1 MTNDPVPRARVSSM
15 TTVRR
20 LALAAVLLLGI
31 SAPALAHPEGFSG
44 LRVQVRNDGVR
55 ASLTV
60 HTRDMTAWFPPGKY
74 PDYVPQVS
82 RALAATP
89 DELLEVAFDDSP
101 VPATKASAFL
111 VETGL
116 IQVDV
121 DYPPPREARTMRV
134 WSKHLPHLPRG
145 HQQLLFVIDAS
156 EATLCEATLSS
167 EEDSAT
173 CDLPAASSSTQPTTA
188 PTRPPPR
195 RISFFLLGI
204 EHIVT
209 GYDHLLFLAAILL
222 VCRTFREAAAVVTFF
237 TVAHSITLSL
247 AALDFVRLPSHIVE
261 PAIAASIVYV
271 GLENLFGKHRLAWR
285 GAVTFGFGLVHGLGF
300 ASVLR
305 EIGLGTGGVGI
316 AMPLLTFSIGLET
329 GQLCIAAVL
338 LRALL
343 TFKKHPSFDARW
355 VPAGSVLVA
364 LTGLYWLVTRLL
376 EG

>member
-1 MTNDPVPRARVSSM
+1 MTA
-15 TTVRR
+15 
-20 LALAAVLLLGI
+20 LALLLSLAI
-31 SAPALAHPEGFSG
+31 TSIASAHPEGFSG
-44 LRVQVRNDGVR
+44 LRVQVRPDGVC

-60 HTRDMTAWFPPGKY
+60 HTRDMTAWFPPGTY

-82 RALAATP
+82 RALAAMP
-89 DELLEVAFDDSP
+89 DELLEVAFDDDSP
-101 VPATKASAFL
+101 VPATKAAAFL

-116 IQVDV
+116 IQVDL
-121 DYPPPREARTMRV
+121 DYPPPPREARTIRV

-145 HQQLLFVIDAS
+145 HQQLLFVVDAGD
-156 EATLCEATLSS
+156 ATLCEATLSR
-167 EEDSAT
+167 EEDSAA
-173 CDLPAASSSTQPTTA
+173 CDLPSASSSTQPTTQ
-188 PTRPPPR
+188 PNRPPPR
-195 RISFFLLGI
+195 RISFFLLGV

-247 AALDFVRLPSHIVE
+247 AALDVVRLPSGVVE

-271 GLENLFGKHRLAWR
+271 GLENLFGKHRLGWR
-285 GAVTFGFGLVHGLGF
+285 AAVTFGFGLVHGLGF

-305 EIGLGTGGVGI
+305 EIGLGSGGVGI
-316 AMPLLTFSIGLET
+316 AMPLLAFSVGLET

-338 LRALL
+338 LRLLL
-343 TFKKHPSFDARW
+343 TFKKRPSFDARW

-364 LTGLYWLVTRLL
+364 LIGLYWLVTRLM